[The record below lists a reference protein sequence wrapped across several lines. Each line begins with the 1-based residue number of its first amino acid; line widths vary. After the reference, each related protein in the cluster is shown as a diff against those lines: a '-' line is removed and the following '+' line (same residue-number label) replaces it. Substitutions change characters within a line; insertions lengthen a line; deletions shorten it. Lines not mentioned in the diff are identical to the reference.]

1 MRDAPLRGR
10 ETGGFDAAPRGV
22 LPLASAHPRSR
33 AASDGTPHAL
43 LVVRTQLATAGH
55 ALPVPR
61 PGRAA
66 QPAASGGCARCITLP
81 PLAASAPH
89 GPCSP
94 VVHGAA
100 VADSCAAAPGSP
112 GRRRPSPAPPMASPR
127 LLPAVRRRTAQIWW
141 QVSGPSCAWPARS
154 SDTPPLVS
162 VEGSACALPARSGQQ
177 AWGNASIA
185 VLEGDTQGGF
195 VDRPAG
201 DPRVG
206 NARLYWRAAA

>member
-1 MRDAPLRGR
+1 L
-10 ETGGFDAAPRGV
+10 
-22 LPLASAHPRSR
+22 SISR
-33 AASDGTPHAL
+33 QPIA
-43 LVVRTQLATAGH
+43 VVRRGPDRLDRAQGGLIPDGGRVCAYAWLARRRHRQDAGCTPPWTRDRRVRCGTAWRPPPRVGPSAISRSQRWHSARTSRSPNAAGH
-55 ALPVPR
+55 GRAR
-61 PGRAA
+61 PACAKAGQGRAA

-141 QVSGPSCAWPARS
+141 
-154 SDTPPLVS
+154 
-162 VEGSACALPARSGQQ
+162 
-177 AWGNASIA
+177 
-185 VLEGDTQGGF
+185 
-195 VDRPAG
+195 
-201 DPRVG
+201 
-206 NARLYWRAAA
+206 